1 MFRMRKQPLLVF
13 FFILV
18 ASFGSAQTAS
28 VMGVITG
35 DDGSLPYATVELVGT
50 SMSTVSNES
59 GQYQFSD
66 VPYGRYTIRS
76 SFTGYKVSTQS
87 ILISETKPYTVNFEL
102 PSMMLD
108 EIVVSGS
115 LKEMKKLDSPV
126 PIEVYQ
132 PTYFKRNPT
141 PNIYEALQ
149 NVNGVRPQLNCNV
162 CNTGDIHI
170 NGLEGPYTMI
180 LIDGMPIVGGLSSV
194 YGLSGIPNS
203 MIERI
208 EVVKGPASTLY
219 GSEAVGGLI
228 NVITKKTANV
238 PLLSIDAFAT
248 SWQEYNVDVALKTRW
263 SKRITSLTG
272 INYFNYK
279 NPKDVNGDNF
289 TDVTLQDRVSVF
301 QKWNLSRKENRVMS
315 LAVRYLYEDRWGG
328 EMHWTPEYR
337 GGDSVY
343 AESIYTNRWEV
354 VGVYQ
359 IPTKEKLLLSYS
371 ANAHDQ
377 NSVYGNTKY
386 NAKQNIGFAQ
396 LVWDK
401 KIGRHDFIAGS
412 ALRYTYYDD
421 NTAATSDPVS
431 GANLA
436 RETWL
441 PGVFVQDELG
451 VNEFIKVLGGIRFD
465 YNSNHGSIFTPRAA
479 LKWSPN
485 TKNVFRL
492 NAGTG
497 YRVVNLFTEEHA
509 ALTGSREVVI
519 EEELRPET
527 SYNIN
532 LNYIRRFYWKE
543 SFSFGLDAS
552 SWYTYFTNQILPD
565 YDTDPD
571 KIIYDNLDGYSVS
584 RGAAINGDFDIGNRV
599 TGNIGATYMDVFVVE
614 EQNGA
619 IRRYKPVLTESWSG
633 IWSLTYKFPKLR
645 VNLDY
650 TGNLYGPMRLP
661 TLGHLDPRANKS
673 PWWSIQNIQITHRTK
688 EERIEVYGGVK
699 NLLNFTPASN
709 SIARAND
716 PFDKHVL
723 RDEFGAV
730 IPTPNNPNAMSFDPS
745 YVYAPNQG
753 IRGFA
758 GIRIKWL

>member
-1 MFRMRKQPLLVF
+1 MFLRAKAIIAALVLCVITTMGF
-13 FFILV
+13 
-18 ASFGSAQTAS
+18 AQTAS
-28 VMGVITG
+28 VSGTING
-35 DDGSLPYATVELVGT
+35 DDGSLPYATVELKGT
-50 SMSTVSNES
+50 TFGAVADES
-59 GQYQFSD
+59 GHFQISN
-66 VPYGRYTIRS
+66 VPFGNYTVRS
-76 SFTGYKVSTQS
+76 SFTGYKVGIQS
-87 ILISETKPYTVNFEL
+87 ISISEAKSYTIDFDL
-102 PSMMLD
+102 ASMMLD

-115 LKEMKKLDSPV
+115 LKEMRKLDSPV
-126 PIEVYQ
+126 AIEVYQ
-132 PTYFKRNPT
+132 PTYFRRNPT

-228 NVITKKTANV
+228 NVITKKTASV

-248 SWQEYNVDVALKTRW
+248 SWQEYNVDVALKTHW

-279 NPKDVNGDNF
+279 NPKDLNGDNF
-289 TDVTLQDRVSVF
+289 TDVTLQDRVSIF
-301 QKWNLSRKENRVMS
+301 QKWSLNRKSNRVMS

-359 IPTKEKLLLSYS
+359 LPTEEKLLLSYS
-371 ANAHDQ
+371 ANVHDQ
-377 NSVYGNTKY
+377 NSVYGKTIY

-401 KIGRHDFIAGS
+401 KAGRHDFITGS

-421 NTAATSDPVS
+421 NTAATSDPLS

-441 PGVFVQDELG
+441 PGIFVQDQIG
-451 VNEFIKVLGGIRFD
+451 INEFIKVLSGIRYD

-479 LKWSPN
+479 VKWSPN
-485 TKNVFRL
+485 TKNIFRL

-527 SYNIN
+527 SYNVN
-532 LNYIRRFYWKE
+532 LNYVRRFYWKE
-543 SFSFGLDAS
+543 AISFGVDAS
-552 SWYTYFTNQILPD
+552 SWYTLFTNQILPD

-584 RGAAINGDFDIGNRV
+584 RGAAINADFDIGNRI

-614 EQNGA
+614 ETNGA
-619 IRRYKPVLTESWSG
+619 IRRYKPVLTETWSG
-633 IWSLTYKFPKLR
+633 IWSLTYKFQKLR
-645 VNLDY
+645 VNVDY

-661 TLGHLDPRANKS
+661 TLGVLDPRDDKS

-688 EERIEVYGGVK
+688 EERIEFYGGVK
-699 NLLNFTPASN
+699 NLLNFTPAAN

-716 PFDKHVL
+716 PFDKKVL

-730 IPTPNNPNAMSFDPS
+730 IPTPNNPNGMSFDPS